1 MRNAAENYAF
11 EDAFKMLEELA
22 EFKCSMLEMANALG
36 LWCRIQTGTGTGT
49 FYFFLF
55 VKSTRGGSDTK
66 FARIVF
72 TPEKSGQ
79 FEGTKQAAGIV

>member
-36 LWCRIQTGTGTGT
+36 LWCSIM
-49 FYFFLF
+49 
-55 VKSTRGGSDTK
+55 
-66 FARIVF
+66 
-72 TPEKSGQ
+72 
-79 FEGTKQAAGIV
+79 